1 MAQGTATSGSAK
13 CAVAST
19 TPSAEFCM
27 PTSMDTVRRSFSAK
41 PSVFEKKYP
50 SVNPSVCNVATA
62 ASNAGPAAT
71 IADALLPMMLA
82 QMSATVATA
91 TSGQNGATTRTSLG
105 AKRFASRPM
114 ITGASTTD
122 AVLLAKPTASTGT
135 MVPARVLVMSG
146 VMKAARNVDAVVST
160 TESATLAL
168 PR

>member
-1 MAQGTATSGSAK
+1 
-13 CAVAST
+13 
-19 TPSAEFCM
+19 
-27 PTSMDTVRRSFSAK
+27 
-41 PSVFEKKYP
+41 
-50 SVNPSVCNVATA
+50 
-62 ASNAGPAAT
+62 
-71 IADALLPMMLA
+71 
-82 QMSATVATA
+82 
-91 TSGQNGATTRTSLG
+91 
-105 AKRFASRPM
+105 M